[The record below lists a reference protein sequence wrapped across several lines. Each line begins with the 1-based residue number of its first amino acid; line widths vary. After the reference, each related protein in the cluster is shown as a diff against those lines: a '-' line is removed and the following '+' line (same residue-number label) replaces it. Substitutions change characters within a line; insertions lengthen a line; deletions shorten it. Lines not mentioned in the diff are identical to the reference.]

1 MHVQRT
7 GGERKAMA
15 NDLATADQDLAA
27 RLAEFENLPLL
38 HEDDPEWD
46 MGEANLHSLAEDIL
60 RYGIQAALADRP
72 QFKVFA
78 NLNLYYQPRF
88 PSVYISP
95 DVMAVTPRDPAR
107 EAVTGYTI
115 GRDGPAPV
123 LVTEVLSEKTAEGRD
138 LGEKLW
144 IYAMIGVEEY
154 LLVDPTGE
162 FLPQRLLLRRLLPN
176 RTWQDQQDPDG
187 GVTSRLGFRVIWD
200 SDSRLRVVDARTGKR
215 FARPDEAQAEADAR
229 QRAEARVKKLEAELK
244 RLREQQHAKKPP
256 TKRRRKP

>member
-1 MHVQRT
+1 
-7 GGERKAMA
+7 
-15 NDLATADQDLAA
+15 
-27 RLAEFENLPLL
+27 
-38 HEDDPEWD
+38 

-60 RYGIQAALADRP
+60 RYGIEANLADRP

-95 DVMAVTPRDPAR
+95 DVMVVTPSDPTI
-107 EAVTGYTI
+107 EDVSGYYI
-115 GRDGPAPV
+115 GKDGPAPV
-123 LVTEVLSEKTAEGRD
+123 QVTEVLSAKTAQERD

-144 IYAMIGVEEY
+144 IYAMIGVAEY
-154 LLVDPTGE
+154 LLVDNTGE
-162 FLPQRLLLRRLLPN
+162 FLPQRLLLKRLQPD
-176 RTWQDQQDPDG
+176 RTWKDEPDPDG

-200 SDSRLRVVDARTGKR
+200 TDGRLRIVDAKTGKR
-215 FARPDEAQAEADAR
+215 YARPDEAQVEAEAR

-244 RLREQQHAKKPP
+244 RLREQQAKKPP

>member
-1 MHVQRT
+1 MT
-7 GGERKAMA
+7 
-15 NDLATADQDLAA
+15 NDLAATDRDLVA

-60 RYGIQAALADRP
+60 RYGINASLADQP

-78 NLNLYYQPRF
+78 NLNLHYQPRF

-95 DVMAVTPRDPAR
+95 DVMVVTPQNPTVED
-107 EAVTGYTI
+107 VSGYYI
-115 GRDGPAPV
+115 DRDGPAPV
-123 LVTEVLSEKTAEGRD
+123 QVTEVLSAKTAEGRD

-154 LLVDPTGE
+154 ILVDNTGE
-162 FLPQRLLLRRLLPN
+162 FLPQRLLLKRLQTG
-176 RTWQDQQDPDG
+176 RTWKDEQDPDG

-200 SDSRLRVVDARTGKR
+200 TDGRLRVIAARTGKR
-215 FARPDEAQAEADAR
+215 FARPEEAQAEADAR

-244 RLREQQHAKKPP
+244 RLREQQAKKPP